1 MRLIHYTVFN
11 KTTNKRVFTSA
22 YLKDC
27 ERKINT
33 FKDKENYEIRHKWI
47 SI

>member
-27 ERKINT
+27 EREMKA
-33 FKDKENYEIRHKWI
+33 FADKKNYEIRYKFV